1 MCVQS
6 AVSDSGQIVL
16 RPDVPFNGVKVFS
29 ATMYQQRGQLGER
42 VTEWISSHP
51 EVTLTEFVV
60 TQSSDSEFHCLAIS
74 LFYASPAS

>member
-1 MCVQS
+1 
-6 AVSDSGQIVL
+6 
-16 RPDVPFNGVKVFS
+16 
-29 ATMYQQRGQLGER
+29 MYQQRGQLGER

>member
-1 MCVQS
+1 
-6 AVSDSGQIVL
+6 
-16 RPDVPFNGVKVFS
+16 VKVFS